1 MNAPVKGQGAQKRQG
16 WSPSPDFVRAVLKG
30 HSGLGLAFAAAI
42 YLVCLTG
49 VLAVFVNEFMRWEN
63 PAAPR
68 MEVVTAEAVNAA
80 YLAALQKAGEGVEHV
95 YISLPNENLP
105 WLRLTTDREGE
116 QTGWIADSDGHL
128 VGQTTD
134 GWTSFLVG
142 LHVRLHL
149 PHTWGK
155 FIVGL
160 TGVALL
166 SSLISGVLA
175 HPRIFRDAFH
185 LRLGGSRRL
194 QEADLHNRI
203 GVWALPFHVIVTLT
217 GALLGLSIIIV
228 GVLGFALFQGD
239 TGKVYDLFLPPHPVD
254 DPRPAPALDLRPMLA
269 QVEARTPGARVEF
282 IALEHPTEQGGAALI
297 NVRSAPD
304 RIAGVD
310 SLTFD
315 RSGKLYY
322 SSTVAEMNLGEKILG
337 SLGGLHFGWFG
348 GGVVKIVYGILGLGL
363 TYLAAGGVLI
373 WLARRRDKGRPA
385 PGWERIWAA
394 VIWGQPAA
402 MALAALA
409 AIAIPGLSE
418 MAVLSIWGV
427 ASLLALAAAKFVSPQ
442 GISRGGRLVTGG
454 SMILVALVHMITRP
468 GGDPMAVVVN
478 ASLLAVGALLVATVV
493 RGGLLALKADTAG

>member
-1 MNAPVKGQGAQKRQG
+1 MNAPVKSQG
-16 WSPSPDFVRAVLKG
+16 WAPSPDFVRAVLKG

-63 PAAPR
+63 ANAPR
-68 MEVVTAEAVNAA
+68 MESVSAEAVNSA
-80 YLAALQKAGEGVEHV
+80 YLSALEKAGEGVEHV
-95 YISLPNENLP
+95 YISLPNDNLP
-105 WLRLTTDREGE
+105 WLRITTDKAGE
-116 QTGWIADSDGHL
+116 QTSWMADADGHL
-128 VGQTTD
+128 EGKAND
-134 GWTSFLVG
+134 AWSRFLIG

-149 PHTWGK
+149 PHSWGQ

-175 HPRIFRDAFH
+175 HPRVFRDAFH

-203 GVWALPFHVIVTLT
+203 GVWALPFHVIVSLT
-217 GALLGLSIIIV
+217 GALLGLSLIIV

-254 DPRPAPALDLRPMLA
+254 DPRPAPALDLRPILA
-269 QVEARTPGARVEF
+269 QVAERSPGARVEF
-282 IALEHPTEQGGAALI
+282 IALEHPTEMGGAALI

-315 RSGKLYY
+315 RHGKLFY
-322 SSTVAEMNLGEKILG
+322 SSTVAEMNLGQKILG
-337 SLGGLHFGWFG
+337 SLGDLHFGWFG
-348 GGVVKIVYGILGLGL
+348 GGLVKIVYGILGLGL

-402 MALAALA
+402 MAVAALA
-409 AIAIPGLSE
+409 AVLKPSASETAIL
-418 MAVLSIWGV
+418 AIWGV
-427 ASLLALAAAKFVSPQ
+427 GSLLALASAKFATPQ
-442 GISRGGRLVTGG
+442 AISAIGRLLTGG
-454 SMILVALVHMITRP
+454 AMILAALAHMIGTKT
-468 GGDPMAVVVN
+468 GDPMAVVVN
-478 ASLLAVGALLVATVV
+478 AVVLAIGALLVATVV
-493 RGGLLALKADTAG
+493 RRKLKAVAAA